1 MRVRAALAA
10 RRTLVKLLLSL
21 ASAYAIALVLTRES
35 TDIVV
40 EAAFKKVIRK
50 VHPDKGGR
58 NADAQKLNAAKE
70 AWDPSRMRAF
80 FILESA
86 RLNSKNPPYPLRKLF
101 NSESMRNRSSAA
113 LTWNGFQ
120 PPFPPETPNAGLGI
134 WCWGRRIFSRQI
146 ACL

>member
-70 AWDPSRMRAF
+70 AWDKCRRPKSRPQSDGAPP
-80 FILESA
+80 LEH
-86 RLNSKNPPYPLRKLF
+86 R
-101 NSESMRNRSSAA
+101 
-113 LTWNGFQ
+113 
-120 PPFPPETPNAGLGI
+120 
-134 WCWGRRIFSRQI
+134 
-146 ACL
+146 

>member
-70 AWDPSRMRAF
+70 AWDKCRRPKSRPQSDGAPPPRAQ
-80 FILESA
+80 INTGANMEPA
-86 RLNSKNPPYPLRKLF
+86 D
-101 NSESMRNRSSAA
+101 
-113 LTWNGFQ
+113 
-120 PPFPPETPNAGLGI
+120 PEQLPKIYAH
-134 WCWGRRIFSRQI
+134 SD
-146 ACL
+146 

>member
-50 VHPDKGGR
+50 D
-58 NADAQKLNAAKE
+58 E
-70 AWDPSRMRAF
+70 
-80 FILESA
+80 
-86 RLNSKNPPYPLRKLF
+86 
-101 NSESMRNRSSAA
+101 
-113 LTWNGFQ
+113 
-120 PPFPPETPNAGLGI
+120 
-134 WCWGRRIFSRQI
+134 
-146 ACL
+146 